1 MTGINPFDP
10 ERDAA
15 LGAMLRDALTG
26 ADQAGFLARVRASV
40 ALTRQERT
48 FDVLARWLRP
58 NVAAAA
64 AAVMMLGAALWWY
77 QAANTRGAGGTAT
90 VAELLVSDSVPAQEI
105 LIAGLLET
113 R

>member
-1 MTGINPFDP
+1 VSGINPFDP
-10 ERDAA
+10 ERDPA
-15 LGAMLRDALTG
+15 LGALLRDALAG
-26 ADQAGFLARVRASV
+26 RDEEGFLARVRASV

-64 AAVMMLGAALWWY
+64 AIVLIGAALWWY
-77 QAANTRGAGGTAT
+77 EEAGRSATTAT
-90 VAELLVSDSVPAQEI
+90 VAEVLL
-105 LIAGLLET
+105 AGLLEV

>member
-1 MTGINPFDP
+1 MSGINPFDP
-10 ERDAA
+10 ERDPA
-15 LGAMLRDALTG
+15 LGSMLREALSG

-40 ALTRQERT
+40 ARTRQERT

-64 AAVMMLGAALWWY
+64 AILLLGVAAWWY
-77 QAANTRGAGGTAT
+77 QGTNRRSAGGSAT
-90 VAELLVSDSVPAQEI
+90 VAELLVSDTEPGREV
-105 LIAGLLET
+105 LLAGLLEG

>member
-1 MTGINPFDP
+1 MSGINPFDP
-10 ERDAA
+10 ERDPS
-15 LGAMLRDALTG
+15 LGALLRDALTG
-26 ADQAGFLARVRASV
+26 SDEAGFLARVRASV

-64 AAVMMLGAALWWY
+64 AIMLLGAALWWHE
-77 QAANTRGAGGTAT
+77 AAGRSTGTAT
-90 VAELLVSDSVPAQEI
+90 VAELLVSDSVPGREV
-105 LIAGLLET
+105 LLAGLLEA

>member
-1 MTGINPFDP
+1 MSGINPFDP
-10 ERDAA
+10 ERDPA
-15 LGAMLRDALTG
+15 LGALLRDALSG
-26 ADQAGFLARVRASV
+26 SDEAGFLARVRASV

-64 AAVMMLGAALWWY
+64 AIVLLGAGVWWY
-77 QAANTRGAGGTAT
+77 ERAEAGAQGAT
-90 VAELLVSDSVPAQEI
+90 VAELLVSDSVPGREV
-105 LIAGLLET
+105 LLAGLLEG

>member
-1 MTGINPFDP
+1 MSGINPFDP
-10 ERDAA
+10 ERDPA

-26 ADQAGFLARVRASV
+26 ADAAGFLARVRDAV

-64 AAVMMLGAALWWY
+64 AALMMLGAALWWF
-77 QAANTRGAGGTAT
+77 QVANVRSAEGTDT
-90 VAELLVSDSVPAQEI
+90 VAELLVSDSVPTQEI

>member
-1 MTGINPFDP
+1 MSGINPFDP
-10 ERDAA
+10 DRDPA
-15 LGAMLRDALTG
+15 LGALLRDALTG
-26 ADQAGFLARVRASV
+26 GDEAGFLARVRASV

-64 AAVMMLGAALWWY
+64 AIMLLGGALWWY
-77 QAANTRGAGGTAT
+77 EMASRSGGTAT
-90 VAELLVSDSVPAQEI
+90 AAELLVSDAVPGREV
-105 LIAGLLET
+105 LLAGLLEA

>member
-1 MTGINPFDP
+1 MSGINPFDP
-10 ERDAA
+10 ERDPA
-15 LGAMLRDALTG
+15 LGAMLREALTG

-64 AAVMMLGAALWWY
+64 AILLLGTAVWWYREANAGAA
-77 QAANTRGAGGTAT
+77 GTAT

-105 LIAGLLET
+105 LLAGLLEA

>member
-1 MTGINPFDP
+1 MSGINPFDP
-10 ERDAA
+10 ERDPA
-15 LGAMLRDALTG
+15 LGALLREALTG

-48 FDVLARWLRP
+48 FDVLAAL
-58 NVAAAA
+58 VAPEYRGGRRDHAAGCRGL
-64 AAVMMLGAALWWY
+64 VVPGGEGGAA
-77 QAANTRGAGGTAT
+77 GTAT

-105 LIAGLLET
+105 LLAGLLEA

>member
-1 MTGINPFDP
+1 MSGINPFDH
-10 ERDAA
+10 ERDPA
-15 LGAMLRDALTG
+15 LGARLREALTG

-58 NVAAAA
+58 SVAAAA
-64 AAVMMLGAALWWY
+64 AILLLGTAVWWYWEANAGAA
-77 QAANTRGAGGTAT
+77 GTAT

-105 LIAGLLET
+105 LLAGLLEA

>member
-1 MTGINPFDP
+1 MSGINPFDP

-15 LGAMLRDALTG
+15 LGAMLREALTG
-26 ADQAGFLARVRASV
+26 ADRAGFLTRVRMSV
-40 ALTRQERT
+40 AQTRQERT

-64 AAVMMLGAALWWY
+64 AIMLLGAALWWY
-77 QAANTRGAGGTAT
+77 QQVNAGPPGSAT
-90 VAELLVSDSVPAQEI
+90 VAELLVADSVPGREV
-105 LIAGLLET
+105 LLAGLLEA

>member
-1 MTGINPFDP
+1 MSGINPFDQ

-15 LGAMLRDALTG
+15 LGALLRSALAVG
-26 ADQAGFLARVRASV
+26 DEPGFLARVRASV

-48 FDVLARWLRP
+48 LDVLARWLRP

-64 AAVMMLGAALWWY
+64 AIMLLGAALWWHE
-77 QAANTRGAGGTAT
+77 AAGRSAGTAT
-90 VAELLVSDSVPAQEI
+90 VAELLVSDSVPGREV
-105 LIAGLLET
+105 LLAGLLEA

>member
-1 MTGINPFDP
+1 MSGINPFDP

-15 LGAMLRDALTG
+15 LGALLREALTG

-58 NVAAAA
+58 HVAAAA
-64 AAVMMLGAALWWY
+64 AVVLLGAAAWWY
-77 QAANTRGAGGTAT
+77 QEAKAGAAGTAT
-90 VAELLVSDSVPAQEI
+90 VAELLVSDSVPTREI
-105 LIAGLLET
+105 LLAGLLEA

>member
-1 MTGINPFDP
+1 MSGINPFDP
-10 ERDAA
+10 ERDPA

-64 AAVMMLGAALWWY
+64 AALMMLGAALWWY
-77 QAANTRGAGGTAT
+77 QATDARGEGTAT
-90 VAELLVSDSVPAQEI
+90 VAELLVSDSVPAREI
-105 LIAGLLET
+105 LIAGLLEA

>member
-1 MTGINPFDP
+1 MSGINPFDP
-10 ERDAA
+10 ERDPA
-15 LGAMLRDALTG
+15 LGALLREALTG

-64 AAVMMLGAALWWY
+64 AIVLLGVAAWWY
-77 QAANTRGAGGTAT
+77 REAKPGAGGTAT

-105 LIAGLLET
+105 LLAGLLEA

>member
-1 MTGINPFDP
+1 MSEINPFDP
-10 ERDAA
+10 ERDPA

-26 ADQAGFLARVRASV
+26 ADPAGFVARVRASV

-58 NVAAAA
+58 NVTAAAA
-64 AAVMMLGAALWWY
+64 LMMLGAALWWY
-77 QAANTRGAGGTAT
+77 QAARASGADGTAT
-90 VAELLVSDSVPAQEI
+90 VAELLVSDSVPAREI
-105 LIAGLLET
+105 LIAGLLEA

>member
-1 MTGINPFDP
+1 MSGINPFDP
-10 ERDAA
+10 ERDPA

-58 NVAAAA
+58 NVAAARRDHDA
-64 AAVMMLGAALWWY
+64 GRGPLVVPGGERAGAD
-77 QAANTRGAGGTAT
+77 GTAT

-105 LIAGLLET
+105 LLAGLLEA

>member
-1 MTGINPFDP
+1 MTGNNPFDS
-10 ERDAA
+10 ERDPA
-15 LGAMLRDALTG
+15 LGALLRDALG
-26 ADQAGFLARVRASV
+26 SGDDAGFLARVRATV

-64 AAVMMLGAALWWY
+64 AILMLGGALWWY
-77 QAANTRGAGGTAT
+77 ERANGRNAGGAT
-90 VAELLVSDSVPAQEI
+90 VAELLVSDTVPGREV
-105 LIAGLLET
+105 LLAGLLEA

>member
-1 MTGINPFDP
+1 MSGINPFDP
-10 ERDAA
+10 ERDPA

-26 ADQAGFLARVRASV
+26 ADQAGFIARVRESV
-40 ALTRQERT
+40 ARTRQERT

-64 AAVMMLGAALWWY
+64 AIMLLGAALWFS
-77 QAANTRGAGGTAT
+77 QAASASRTDGTAT
-90 VAELLVSDSVPAQEI
+90 VAELLVADSVPAREI
-105 LIAGLLET
+105 LLAGLLEA

>member
-1 MTGINPFDP
+1 MSGVNPFDP
-10 ERDAA
+10 ERDPA
-15 LGAMLRDALTG
+15 LGALLRDALTG
-26 ADQAGFLARVRASV
+26 SDEAGFLARVRASV

-64 AAVMMLGAALWWY
+64 AIMLLGAALWWY
-77 QAANTRGAGGTAT
+77 QVAHRSAAGSAT
-90 VAELLVSDSVPAQEI
+90 VAELLVSDSEPGREV
-105 LIAGLLET
+105 LLAGLLEG

>member
-1 MTGINPFDP
+1 MSGINPFDP
-10 ERDAA
+10 ERDPA
-15 LGAMLRDALTG
+15 LGALLRDALAG
-26 ADQAGFLARVRASV
+26 SDELGFLARVRASV

-64 AAVMMLGAALWWY
+64 AIMLLGAALWWY
-77 QAANTRGAGGTAT
+77 EGTGRNAGTVT
-90 VAELLVSDSVPAQEI
+90 VAELLVSDAVPGREV
-105 LIAGLLET
+105 LLAGLLEA